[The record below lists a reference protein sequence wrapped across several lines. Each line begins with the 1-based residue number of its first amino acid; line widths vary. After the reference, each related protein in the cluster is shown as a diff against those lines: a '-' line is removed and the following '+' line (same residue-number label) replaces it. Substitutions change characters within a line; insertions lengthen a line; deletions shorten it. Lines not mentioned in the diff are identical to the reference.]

1 MQTDINNLDS
11 THYEIRHSV
20 VILIAKL
27 MLVELIITSLH
38 MLMTEVIFSHSLHD
52 KILGSLSGQVWELLI
67 FHIIT
72 TIAIL
77 YFVLQRATTYYI
89 INDKEIVYETGIIS
103 RKRNSYDLFW
113 IQQIDSVQWFWWRIF
128 TYGDIILEN
137 SLIASKIYLKNIPK
151 PDYHA
156 KLIKIIRHKNMRS
169 KIPEEMISIKK

>member
-11 THYEIRHSV
+11 THYEIRHSA

-103 RKRNSYDLFW
+103 RKRNSYDLF
-113 IQQIDSVQWFWWRIF
+113 
-128 TYGDIILEN
+128 
-137 SLIASKIYLKNIPK
+137 
-151 PDYHA
+151 
-156 KLIKIIRHKNMRS
+156 
-169 KIPEEMISIKK
+169 